1 MVPKEEELLGFVK
14 ARELVN
20 YSDIAKYFDI
30 NNATVSD
37 LINDLV
43 KKKKVRIKKIGSN
56 KVVLLK

>member
-14 ARELVN
+14 ARELAN
-20 YSDIAKYFDI
+20 YSDIAKHFDI
-30 NNATVSD
+30 NNSTVSD

>member
-1 MVPKEEELLGFVK
+1 MIPKEEELIAFVK
-14 ARELVN
+14 ARELAN

-30 NNATVSD
+30 NNSTVSD

-43 KKKKVRIKKIGSN
+43 KKKKVRVRKIGGS

>member
-1 MVPKEEELLGFVK
+1 MIPKEEELIGFIK

-30 NNATVSD
+30 NNSTVSD

-43 KKKKVRIKKIGSN
+43 KKKRVRVKKIGSN